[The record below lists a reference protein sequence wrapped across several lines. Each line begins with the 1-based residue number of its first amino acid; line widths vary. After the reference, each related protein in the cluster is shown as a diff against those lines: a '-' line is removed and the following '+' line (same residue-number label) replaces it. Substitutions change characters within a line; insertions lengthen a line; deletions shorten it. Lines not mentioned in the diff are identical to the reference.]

1 MRHRKKGR
9 KFKRSKKQEI
19 AMFRSLSSS
28 LIEKEKI
35 TTTEAKAKELRG
47 FTEKAITRAKEDN
60 LPNRRLLLKNFS
72 NQIVEKLFKEL
83 GSRYKDRK
91 GGYTRIIKT
100 SMRKVRDASALVIL
114 EFVKDSKTINK
125 E

>member
-9 KFKRSKKQEI
+9 KFKRSKKQDI

-91 GGYTRIIKT
+91 GGYTRVIKLNPRRGDAAKMAIIE
-100 SMRKVRDASALVIL
+100 LV
-114 EFVKDSKTINK
+114 K
-125 E
+125 

>member
-9 KFKRSKKQEI
+9 KFKKSKEQKI

-60 LPNRRLLLKNFS
+60 LSNRRLLLKNFS
-72 NQIVEKLFKEL
+72 NQHI
-83 GSRYKDRK
+83 Y
-91 GGYTRIIKT
+91 
-100 SMRKVRDASALVIL
+100 
-114 EFVKDSKTINK
+114 EFHQ